1 MVVADNATRWNTGYT
16 MVKASLELKIF
27 LDLFCV
33 QHPELKRDGLTP
45 DEWKQLEGVEQI
57 LKPFLDAT
65 LQMESRSVT
74 IHNVIPLLEFLTS
87 KYRATIS
94 QYARLNDT
102 HIVQAANLGLA
113 KLERYYN
120 MIKSIPAYIA
130 AVVLDPSSK
139 FEFFETCSW
148 HVSEIENAEKM
159 VIELWRKNYKSSGA
173 AQTDESGSQTTSQT
187 VSQSLSRES
196 GDGDFVEWRAKKRR
210 VSDADELEQYLAMPF
225 SVDSSEME
233 IIQWWYNK
241 RDLWPMLSKM
251 ALDIF
256 SIPSMSADAE
266 RLFSSGKLVLRDTRS
281 RLSAESIA
289 ALETLKSW
297 EKEGVISY
305 PID

>member
-1 MVVADNATRWNTGYT
+1 MRHGGTPDT

-33 QHPELKRDGLTP
+33 QHPELKRDALTP

-65 LQMESRSVT
+65 LQMESRSAT

-87 KYRATIS
+87 KYRATIT

-148 HVSEIENAEKM
+148 HVSEMKM
-159 VIELWRKNYKSSGA
+159 L
-173 AQTDESGSQTTSQT
+173 
-187 VSQSLSRES
+187 
-196 GDGDFVEWRAKKRR
+196 RR
-210 VSDADELEQYLAMPF
+210 
-225 SVDSSEME
+225 
-233 IIQWWYNK
+233 W
-241 RDLWPMLSKM
+241 
-251 ALDIF
+251 
-256 SIPSMSADAE
+256 
-266 RLFSSGKLVLRDTRS
+266 
-281 RLSAESIA
+281 
-289 ALETLKSW
+289 
-297 EKEGVISY
+297 
-305 PID
+305 